1 MDWDANHTFRPGSF
15 LGRLSAED
23 LRVLAAAGRP
33 TEFPSGATVFL
44 EGENPSRVFVS
55 LRGRSKVYSSSP
67 LGRNVVLGIR
77 GPGDILGELS
87 AIDGSPRIASAVTL
101 EPSEMLV
108 LPASSF
114 QSFVEGRA
122 GVASSLLR
130 VLAERLR
137 ESDLNRTNFGSEDCA
152 TRVTLLLLDLVGR
165 HGTFNGNGN
174 GNGNKID
181 LPLTQQDLADWVG
194 ESREAVTKALHA
206 LREAGVIETSR
217 REITILDTAQ
227 LAARVY

>member
-1 MDWDANHTFRPGSF
+1 M
-15 LGRLSAED
+15 
-23 LRVLAAAGRP
+23 
-33 TEFPSGATVFL
+33 
-44 EGENPSRVFVS
+44 
-55 LRGRSKVYSSSP
+55 
-67 LGRNVVLGIR
+67 GIR

>member
-1 MDWDANHTFRPGSF
+1 
-15 LGRLSAED
+15 
-23 LRVLAAAGRP
+23 
-33 TEFPSGATVFL
+33 
-44 EGENPSRVFVS
+44 
-55 LRGRSKVYSSSP
+55 
-67 LGRNVVLGIR
+67 
-77 GPGDILGELS
+77 
-87 AIDGSPRIASAVTL
+87 
-101 EPSEMLV
+101 V

-137 ESDLNRTNFGSEDCA
+137 ESDLNRTHFGSEDCA

-165 HGTFNGNGN
+165 HGTLSGNQNGNGDAN
-174 GNGNKID
+174 RID

-217 REITILDTAQ
+217 RQITILDTAQ